1 MLNININSA
10 LGATEF
16 QAEEEGKSECR
27 NKNIC
32 STAKQ
37 YLKIFF

>member
-16 QAEEEGKSECR
+16 QAEEEGVWMQ
-27 NKNIC
+27 
-32 STAKQ
+32 KQ
-37 YLKIFF
+37 KYLFNC